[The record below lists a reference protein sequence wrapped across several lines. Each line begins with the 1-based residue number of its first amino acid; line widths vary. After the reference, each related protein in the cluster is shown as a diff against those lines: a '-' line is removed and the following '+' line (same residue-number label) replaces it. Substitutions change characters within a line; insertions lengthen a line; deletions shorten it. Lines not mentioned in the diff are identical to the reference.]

1 MADRLRP
8 ALGPL
13 VLLAALILA
22 GCGGTSTPRSHP
34 ASSASAADA
43 LAAKARFI
51 VQAQSVCRSL
61 SAQEQPLK
69 ARQETLKQLP
79 SGVAGQ
85 EFVALVRRLIVLSG
99 AADGKL
105 RALARPPGDAQ
116 NIERLLRSF
125 SQQLNDVTAVA
136 DAAAKQES
144 SVGEAAV
151 QALRRSIAQN
161 IALAQRYGMK
171 SCVSA
176 E

>member
-22 GCGGTSTPRSHP
+22 GCGGTSTPSSHP

-51 VQAQSVCRSL
+51 AQAQSVCRSL

-69 ARQETLKQLP
+69 ARQETLKRLP
-79 SGVAGQ
+79 SAVADK
-85 EFVALVRRLIVLSG
+85 EFVALVHRLIVLSR

-105 RALARPPGDAQ
+105 QALARPAGDAH
-116 NIERLLRSF
+116 NIERLLTSF
-125 SQQLNDVTAVA
+125 SGQLTDVTDVA
-136 DAAAKQES
+136 DAAAKQEG

-151 QALRRSIAQN
+151 LALRRSIAQN
-161 IALAQRYGMK
+161 IALAEKYGMK
-171 SCVSA
+171 ACVSA